1 MPNPNPKSQ
10 GAAQAMVVRRLEAY
24 RQRARVLFQRE
35 AQHFERRMIRR
46 HLSGPVTGPETLR
59 RRTGTLARSLGYRI
73 EDRPQGLTL
82 HVFAGRGSQKVKD
95 YARAHEFG
103 AVIQG
108 RPWLAIPLN
117 RTRAGVSRLVG
128 KVVGGFWIRSKRGNP
143 MLVTAG
149 KRGKI
154 IPQLVLVRKVTLPP
168 RMSFRREWGVS
179 QGLLREKLRAEADK
193 MFGGRRLIKRRITR
207 KGGRR

>member
-1 MPNPNPKSQ
+1 
-10 GAAQAMVVRRLEAY
+10 
-24 RQRARVLFQRE
+24 
-35 AQHFERRMIRR
+35 
-46 HLSGPVTGPETLR
+46 
-59 RRTGTLARSLGYRI
+59 
-73 EDRPQGLTL
+73 
-82 HVFAGRGSQKVKD
+82 
-95 YARAHEFG
+95 
-103 AVIQG
+103 
-108 RPWLAIPLN
+108 
-117 RTRAGVSRLVG
+117 
-128 KVVGGFWIRSKRGNP
+128 